1 METVGPRINRP
12 SGQEM
17 GNPAKLAEAV
27 IQVAELPNPPFRLW
41 LGKDAYAVATAK
53 LGDMLNA
60 IENWKETTMST
71 DFEE

>member
-17 GNPAKLAEAV
+17 GNPSKLAEAV
-27 IQVAELPNPPFRLW
+27 IQVAELPNPPLRIL
-41 LGKDAYAVATAK
+41 LGKDAYPVATAK
-53 LGDMLNA
+53 LGDMLND
-60 IENWKETTMST
+60 IENWKETTMDT

>member
-1 METVGPRINRP
+1 
-12 SGQEM
+12 M